1 MVSANGSTASC
12 RDWLDLAEQ
21 QEDDDD
27 DEDGSDNSHPAMSK
41 TVAIASK
48 APVIA
53 AEQYEQDDHDK
64 DDPKQRH
71 ATISYFCVCAGAVA
85 LGVVVTDIDTLP

>member
-1 MVSANGSTASC
+1 MTATTRMVPTI
-12 RDWLDLAEQ
+12 
-21 QEDDDD
+21 
-27 DEDGSDNSHPAMSK
+27 PIPPFK